1 MQKFAAYEAI
11 ASSLND
17 DLYGERVR
25 LEPRADGE
33 FAKVG
38 VDASR
43 PALECVAI
51 VDFEPKVLKT
61 RNSGRF
67 DADVSDVIGEKI
79 HVSVQERLVPYA
91 LRSGDLIH
99 LLDRAEPYPSV
110 AAVSTVEPD
119 GIGRILLR
127 CKPSKARP

>member
-17 DLYGERVR
+17 GLYGERVR

-33 FAKVG
+33 FSKVG
-38 VDASR
+38 ADVSR
-43 PALECVAI
+43 PALELTAI

-61 RNSGRF
+61 RNSGRH

-79 HVSVQERLVPYA
+79 HISIQERLVPYE

-99 LLDRAEPYPSV
+99 FLERSSPYPSV

-119 GIGRILLR
+119 GIGRILVR
-127 CKPSKARP
+127 CKPGRVRP